1 MKRLTVHLTNAPF
14 ITREQKKVVTE
25 GGATTLKPKKSKCII
40 NTMSYEV
47 KDYNTAKALLASLD
61 GSFGHSTKISKWY
74 ISNIK

>member
-1 MKRLTVHLTNAPF
+1 MKRLTIHLTNAPF
-14 ITREQKKVVTE
+14 ITKEQKKIVKDNDKIVY
-25 GGATTLKPKKSKCII
+25 KPKKSKCII